1 MWQSEGVV
9 LAEMDL
15 GPLAAFASVDAT
27 NQLVISEFNEIE
39 LCARLSPNFARR
51 NRFTGQPAVAGSWYM
66 HCDMCGCACVS
77 GVHTVLSCLRHRRA
91 IQTRSRHQE
100 KPRQRAAGAACI
112 SATCGAC
119 TERVRLQLEPASSAI
134 QRIERWA
141 GSALPHLH
149 WDWLNLP
156 TSAPELGS
164 TLPHLTAHRRR
175 AGSGVRSAVR

>member
-91 IQTRSRHQE
+91 IQTRSRHRKNHDNALLE
-100 KPRQRAAGAACI
+100 LRAYLQRAALARNGC
-112 SATCGAC
+112 
-119 TERVRLQLEPASSAI
+119 VF
-134 QRIERWA
+134 
-141 GSALPHLH
+141 
-149 WDWLNLP
+149 N
-156 TSAPELGS
+156 
-164 TLPHLTAHRRR
+164 
-175 AGSGVRSAVR
+175 